1 MLNDT
6 VLSVILIAV
15 LVLLLTGS
23 ILLLTRG
30 LMHLARE
37 DKAERNKQPEAK
49 DDARAA

>member
-15 LVLLLTGS
+15 LLMLLAGS
-23 ILLLTRG
+23 IILLARG

-37 DKAERNKQPEAK
+37 EKAERNNQAEVKN
-49 DDARAA
+49 DARAA